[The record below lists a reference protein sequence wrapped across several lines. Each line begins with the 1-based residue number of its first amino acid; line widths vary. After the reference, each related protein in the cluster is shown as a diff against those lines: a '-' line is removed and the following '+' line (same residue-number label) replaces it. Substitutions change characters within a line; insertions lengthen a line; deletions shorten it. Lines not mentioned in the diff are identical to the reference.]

1 MRAVRWVGVVVIA
14 FLAMGIA
21 HGVPSSSKFQQRAA
35 AFGLGA
41 VGGGA
46 VVPSRV
52 LQPSG
57 TNISDHPLFQSLYVG
72 EPDRVVA
79 ATKYGKV
86 TARDLY
92 LFLVMTRSKI
102 PPYILENYDKE
113 KFPDEREKIASE
125 IRKAVDDYIFVNFV
139 VPRLTKGLEWNEI
152 DELRAR
158 IAGLEAYRFV
168 YIAEVVRSKIRI
180 TDADRVKYLQEHRSD
195 IAAPERWRVRYIF
208 MRSEE
213 SDPLDAQD
221 AVQKRM
227 EDLRQD
233 VLRGKIDFAQAARQY
248 SEAPSAA
255 NGGEIPPFKRGEI
268 FFYFEEAAS
277 RLQPGEVSEVI
288 RGPHGF
294 YMLQLLEALPPE
306 ELSLDNPVQAGKV
319 EDGLTRQVMRAQ
331 YLWDLKVLLEERRRP
346 VLDMRPWD
354 EKRPDHVV
362 GSVGGFRITKGQL
375 LNAFPSLASEDFG
388 PEESTAEYTLR
399 RILEGEA
406 IAQAVHDAGAHESVF
421 LGPMLEIARNLA
433 LVEKYKESM
442 ACQLKPS
449 REIVRRFWQSHPALF
464 TPLATKRVVEVTLT
478 PLNTSALPEQT
489 VAELD
494 RALAAGGGE
503 APSPLIPQQ
512 PEAIIPDMAE
522 LTTSTETVAPDA
534 RADDEMTTVSTR
546 LATGPEM
553 LATTATAHRVP
564 TTGAHDRGATTA
576 TSPQRVSRNEDAP
589 QSGKPG
595 QASEPSGTW
604 VGPSGFASQD
614 VAGGQPVSPNLR
626 TPVKVR
632 RISPTSL
639 RELVANYRSGDWQL
653 AYRDLGFIYVEDH
666 PDIPA
671 EVEKLSKGSY
681 LPPRYVGGRAVT
693 YVVEDERRPSKPSFK
708 ETESY
713 AYRVWREVEL
723 DRQLKLVKNRE
734 LSKAQPA
741 YRF

>member
-14 FLAMGIA
+14 FVAMGIA

-41 VGGGA
+41 IGGGA
-46 VVPSRV
+46 VPASRV

-57 TNISDHPLFQSLYVG
+57 TNISDHPLFHSLYVG
-72 EPDRVVA
+72 EPDRIVA
-79 ATKYGKV
+79 ETKYGKV
-86 TARDLY
+86 SARDLY

-125 IRKAVDDYIFVNFV
+125 IRKAIDDYIFVNFV

-227 EDLRQD
+227 EDLRQEI
-233 VLRGKIDFAQAARQY
+233 LRGKIDFAQAARQY

-375 LNAFPSLASEDFG
+375 LNAFPSLANEDFSL
-388 PEESTAEYTLR
+388 EESGVEYTLR

-406 IAQAVHDAGAHESVF
+406 IAQAVRESGAHDSVF

-433 LVEKYKESM
+433 LVEKYKESV
-442 ACQLKPS
+442 ACQLKPT
-449 REIVRRFWQSHPALF
+449 REVVLRFWRSHPALF
-464 TPLATKRVVEVTLT
+464 TPLAMKRVVEVTLT
-478 PLNTSALPEQT
+478 PLNTAALPEQT

-512 PEAIIPDMAE
+512 PEARIPDMAE
-522 LTTSTETVAPDA
+522 LTTSTEEVVSDSWAEGETTSAFT
-534 RADDEMTTVSTR
+534 RSIDDSEKVTT
-546 LATGPEM
+546 
-553 LATTATAHRVP
+553 TTAGQSFVRTAVR
-564 TTGAHDRGATTA
+564 DRGATRA
-576 TSPQRVSRNEDAP
+576 TSPQKMPPREDA
-589 QSGKPG
+589 QQKPKVEL
-595 QASEPSGTW
+595 ASQPSGTW
-604 VGPSGFASQD
+604 VGPSGFPSQD
-614 VAGGQPVSPNLR
+614 VAVGQPVTSNLR
-626 TPVKVR
+626 TPVRVR
-632 RISPTSL
+632 RLSPTNL
-639 RELVANYRSGDWQL
+639 REVVANYRSADWQL
-653 AYRDLGFIYVEDH
+653 AYRDLGFVYVEDH
-666 PDIPA
+666 PELPA

-708 ETESY
+708 EIESY

-723 DRQLKLVKNRE
+723 DRRLKAVRSRE
-734 LSKAQPA
+734 LTKAQTV